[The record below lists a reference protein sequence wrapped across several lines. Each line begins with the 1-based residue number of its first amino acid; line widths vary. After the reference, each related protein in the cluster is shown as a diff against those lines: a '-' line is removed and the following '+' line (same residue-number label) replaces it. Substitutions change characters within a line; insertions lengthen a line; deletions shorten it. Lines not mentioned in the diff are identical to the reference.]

1 MCRCLWGGP
10 RGEGGRISYSW
21 VENRPDQ
28 NTAEKMA
35 KLTPVNWLLAMIA
48 MLAGA
53 EAATGERLCVQ
64 TIVNARKFDASP
76 SKFAGGT
83 GVVCFSWGGGVTTS
97 LGCGHRNA

>member
-1 MCRCLWGGP
+1 
-10 RGEGGRISYSW
+10 
-21 VENRPDQ
+21 
-28 NTAEKMA
+28 MA

-83 GVVCFSWGGGVTTS
+83 GVVCLAWGGGDFDKAGVLPPES
-97 LGCGHRNA
+97 VSAGAPQKRMKR